1 MKRAFR
7 RVGLLMAWIV
17 IGVLG
22 AFVLAVGL
30 PNLFGAR
37 SLTVMSGSMEP
48 AIGTGD
54 VVVAVQIP
62 PVDARVGDIVTFR
75 DPLNH
80 ARLITHRVREIHVRG
95 DLVTFVTKGDS
106 NSSLEQ
112 WAVPQTGTIGRVSFH
127 IPRIGY
133 MMVWIR
139 STVGLLMLIVLPTLL
154 LGASEL
160 WRLWRPRGAHEPG
173 APTLLPRVPRLP
185 QPDRQL
191 DLPLGARDEREPRR
205 RHRRRVPDEVVA

>member
-7 RVGLLMAWIV
+7 RVGLLLSWIL
-17 IGVLG
+17 IGVFG
-22 AFVLAVGL
+22 GFVLAVGL
-30 PNLFGAR
+30 TNLFGAR

-62 PVDARVGDIVTFR
+62 PMDARVGDIVTFR

-95 DLVTFVTKGDS
+95 DLVTFVTKGDA
-106 NSSLEQ
+106 NSSLER
-112 WAVPQTGTIGRVSFH
+112 WAVPRTGTIGRVSLH
-127 IPRIGY
+127 VPRIGY

-173 APTLLPRVPRLP
+173 APE
-185 QPDRQL
+185 RQR
-191 DLPLGARDEREPRR
+191 GDEREPAEEPHRARDRR
-205 RHRRRVPDEVVA
+205 KRGSGRRRVVDEVVA

>member
-1 MKRAFR
+1 VTRACR
-7 RVGLLMAWIV
+7 RVGLLLAWIV
-17 IGVLG
+17 IGVFG
-22 AFVLAVGL
+22 GFVLAVGL

-62 PVDARVGDIVTFR
+62 PMDARVGDIVVFR
-75 DPLNH
+75 DPLNR
-80 ARLITHRVREIHVRG
+80 AWVITHRVREIHVRG
-95 DLVTFVTKGDS
+95 DLVTFVTKGDA
-106 NSSLEQ
+106 NSSLER
-112 WAVPQTGTIGRVSFH
+112 WAVQRTGAIGRVWFH
-127 IPRIGY
+127 VPRIGY

-160 WRLWRPRGAHEPG
+160 WRLWRPRGLHERG
-173 APTLLPRVPRLP
+173 AQRV
-185 QPDRQL
+185 
-191 DLPLGARDEREPRR
+191 
-205 RHRRRVPDEVVA
+205 VDEVVA

>member
-7 RVGLLMAWIV
+7 RVGLLLAWIV
-17 IGVLG
+17 IGVFG
-22 AFVLAVGL
+22 GFVLAVGL
-30 PNLFGAR
+30 PNFFGAR

-62 PVDARVGDIVTFR
+62 PMDARVGDIVTFR

-80 ARLITHRVREIHVRG
+80 ARLITHRVRELHVRD
-95 DLVTFVTKGDS
+95 DLVTFVTKGDA
-106 NSSLEQ
+106 NSSLER
-112 WAVPQTGTIGRVSFH
+112 WAVPRTGTIGRVSFH
-127 IPRIGY
+127 VPRIGY

-160 WRLWRPRGAHEPG
+160 WRLWRPRGLHEPG
-173 APTLLPRVPRLP
+173 APERLRTPRLP
-185 QPDRQL
+185 QLDLQL
-191 DLPLGARDEREPRR
+191 DLPLEARDVSEPRR